1 MTATALPPDD
11 IDTSFVPRFREAVA
25 AIPVAEEAVLYEED
39 TGDLHRL
46 DAIGAVVC
54 SLFDGRTSITTAVD
68 ELVAAFGAPRD
79 TIQTDVMRLVRELG
93 FKGLLEGVTTPTPI
107 EVEQVDDGC

>member
-1 MTATALPPDD
+1 MTATSLPPHD
-11 IDTSFVPRFREAVA
+11 IDTSFVPRFRDAVA
-25 AIPVAEEAVLYEED
+25 TVPVAEEAVLYEGD

-46 DAIGAVVC
+46 DAVGSVVC
-54 SLFDGRTSITTAVD
+54 SLFDGRTSIATAVD

-79 TIQTDVMRLVRELG
+79 TIQTDVVSLVRELG
-93 FKGLLEGVTTPTPI
+93 SKGLLVGVASPTPI